1 MNPVLARETKERFR
15 GKRAMPWLLIVWIL
29 AIGLIAYLLFVAARE
44 IAQSQFGLGQAL
56 ASGFMGRFLFES
68 MTILVV
74 TAVVM
79 VVPGLTAL
87 SIVGE
92 RERQTFHLLQ
102 VTQMSPMQLVVG
114 KLTSSIAYFGILVIA
129 VLPIIAMP
137 MIFGGTTLT
146 DVAIA
151 LAFISLLAVT
161 LGSISMWMS
170 ARAKSSRAAVAMS
183 YVIAFLIAFL
193 SFAGL
198 GAEYFFALND
208 QGRLPEEGVESVFA
222 LANPYFGLVS
232 AVEAPLE
239 VGQDRFFASPY
250 TPLELHLF
258 ARQGAGGAVDL
269 GVGIEPGVIRIED
282 GRQFVNYTRPPLWI
296 YTVVLYTFFT
306 GLSLWRAT
314 AIVTA
319 PATRVR
325 MRGGS
330 KQEAQTSPAQEVD
343 DAAS

>member
-15 GKRAMPWLLIVWIL
+15 GRRTMPWLLIVWIL
-29 AIGLIAYLLFVAARE
+29 AIGLIAYLLFVIARE

-87 SIVGE
+87 SIIGE

-102 VTQMSPMQLVVG
+102 VTQMSPYQLVLG
-114 KLTSSIAYFGILVIA
+114 KLTSSIAYFAVLIIA
-129 VLPIIAMP
+129 VLPIVALP
-137 MIFGGTTLT
+137 MIFGGTTFT
-146 DVAIA
+146 DITVALASIA
-151 LAFISLLAVT
+151 LLTLM
-161 LGSISMWMS
+161 LGSVSMWMS
-170 ARAKSSRAAVAMS
+170 ARAKSSRGAVAMS
-183 YVIAFLIAFL
+183 YAIAFLIAFL

-198 GAEYFFALND
+198 GAEYFFALDDRGN
-208 QGRLPEEGVESVFA
+208 LPDEGVESISAFV
-222 LANPYFGLVS
+222 NPYFALVS

-239 VGQDRFFASPY
+239 IGQDRFFASPY

-269 GVGIEPGVIRIED
+269 GVGQVAPGTIRIEN
-282 GRQFVNYTRPPLWI
+282 GRQFVNYTRPPLWVYTTVI
-296 YTVVLYTFFT
+296 YLILTA
-306 GLSLWRAT
+306 LSLWRAAT
-314 AIVTA
+314 IVTA
-319 PATRVR
+319 PSTRVR
-325 MRGGS
+325 VRTG
-330 KQEAQTSPAQEVD
+330 KRRAEPETEVVVD
-343 DAAS
+343 GTP

>member
-15 GKRAMPWLLIVWIL
+15 GRRTMPWLLIVWIL
-29 AIGLIAYLLFVAARE
+29 AIGLIAYLLFVIARE

-87 SIVGE
+87 SIIGE

-102 VTQMSPMQLVVG
+102 VTQMSPYQLVIG
-114 KLTSSIAYFGILVIA
+114 KLSSSIAYFGVLIIA
-129 VLPIIAMP
+129 VLPIVALP
-137 MIFGGTTLT
+137 MIFGGTTFT
-146 DVAIA
+146 DIAVA
-151 LAFISLLAVT
+151 LAATALLT
-161 LGSISMWMS
+161 LMLGSISMWMS
-170 ARAKSSRAAVAMS
+170 ARAKSSRGAVAMS
-183 YVIAFLIAFL
+183 YAIAFLIAFL

-198 GAEYFFALND
+198 GAEYFFALDD
-208 QGRLPEEGVESVFA
+208 QGRLPEEGVESLSALINPYFA
-222 LANPYFGLVS
+222 LAS

-239 VGQDRFFASPY
+239 IGQDRFFASPY

-269 GVGIEPGVIRIED
+269 GVGQVAPGTIRIED
-282 GRQFVNYTRPPLWI
+282 GRQFVNYSRPPLWVYTTII
-296 YTVVLYTFFT
+296 YVMLI
-306 GLSLWRAT
+306 GLGLWRAAT
-314 AIVTA
+314 IVTA

-325 MRGGS
+325 GRNGRRRS
-330 KQEAQTSPAQEVD
+330 EPETEVVVGES
-343 DAAS
+343 A